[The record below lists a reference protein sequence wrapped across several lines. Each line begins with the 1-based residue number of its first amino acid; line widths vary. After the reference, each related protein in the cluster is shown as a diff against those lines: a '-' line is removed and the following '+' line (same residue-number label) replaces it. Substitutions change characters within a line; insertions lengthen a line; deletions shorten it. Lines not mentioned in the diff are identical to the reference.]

1 MFAAFRLPEQIVT
14 DNGPQFMYE
23 VPVFLRYNA
32 VQHVKTPPYHSASN
46 GAAQRLVQTVMKNLV
61 RQLRG
66 RRRSGQAQTI
76 QNRLDQFLFTYRN
89 TLCSKTGKT
98 PGETF
103 FSCEPRTRLSTLHPE
118 LAKRPKP
125 TSSQDGDK
133 GQKKKV
139 EEICCRRMDPGEK
152 YPIRPHALV
161 RRNDCSPCQRDNL
174 HSGRPGAIHAC

>member
-1 MFAAFRLPEQIVT
+1 MGLVDAYYNWGDVTHIKCTTALKTVENISSMFAAFRLPEQIVT

-103 FSCEPRTRLSTLHPE
+103 LSCEPRTRLSTLHPE

-133 GQKKKV
+133 GQKKKGGGDLLQ
-139 EEICCRRMDPGEK
+139 ENGSR
-152 YPIRPHALV
+152 
-161 RRNDCSPCQRDNL
+161 
-174 HSGRPGAIHAC
+174 